1 MPSGMRFLSAAALII
16 SCAAYSAS
24 AQSGNEDAILT
35 IRTDSSLDLAGRLS
49 GELEITATGGAE
61 ELLRSWL
68 AGLPARRRQRAA
80 AVFLD
85 RIVPGAE
92 ILTAEAV
99 DPDERSQPLR
109 LYCRFRSG
117 FFSSYSQGRL
127 LVPTLLGW
135 KLLTLAGLERMMTA
149 TPSIPQQ
156 GSLSIILEETVR
168 LPVGFKPE
176 AGEQEVRVGSDF
188 ASFTGSVL
196 PQATAVLRSVRFRRL
211 LREPNGSESE
221 VLRRTLEALRRWRSD
236 VVAERALK

>member
-1 MPSGMRFLSAAALII
+1 MPSGMRLLSAAALII
-16 SCAAYSAS
+16 ACAACSAS
-24 AQSGNEDAILT
+24 AQGGIEDATLT

-68 AGLPARRRQRAA
+68 ADLPARQRHRAA

-117 FFSSYSQGRL
+117 FFSSYAQGRL

-135 KLLTLAGLERMMTA
+135 KLFSIAGLERIMSA
-149 TPSIPQQ
+149 GPSIPQQ
-156 GSLSIILEETVR
+156 GSLSITLEETVR
-168 LPVGFKPE
+168 LPVGFKPRAE
-176 AGEQEVRVGSDF
+176 ERDVRVGSEF

-196 PQATAVLRSVRFRRL
+196 PQATAVLRTVRFRRL
-211 LREPNGSESE
+211 LREPQGSESE
-221 VLRRTLEALRRWRSD
+221 ALRVALEALRRWRPD
-236 VVAERALK
+236 VVAERAPK